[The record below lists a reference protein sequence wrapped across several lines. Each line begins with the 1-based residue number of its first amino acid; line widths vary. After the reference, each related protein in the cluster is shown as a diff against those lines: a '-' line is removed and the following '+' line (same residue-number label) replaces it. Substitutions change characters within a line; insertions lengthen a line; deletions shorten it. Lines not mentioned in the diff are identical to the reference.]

1 KKMDILPAG
10 VLDHGMTTSF
20 YYRDP
25 DGNYIELQVDNFGLD
40 PAKSTAFMHTPTF
53 LAKPIGVAINP
64 ESYLAA
70 WQKGAS
76 LDELHERSYAGE
88 FTEGASMFAID

>member
-1 KKMDILPAG
+1 
-10 VLDHGMTTSF
+10 MTTSF

-40 PAKSTAFMHTPTF
+40 PAESTAFMHTPAF
-53 LAKPIGVAINP
+53 LDNPIGVPINS
-64 ESYLAA
+64 ESYLVA

-76 LDELHERSYAGE
+76 LQELHERSYAGE
-88 FTEGASMFAID
+88 FSNGASIPAID